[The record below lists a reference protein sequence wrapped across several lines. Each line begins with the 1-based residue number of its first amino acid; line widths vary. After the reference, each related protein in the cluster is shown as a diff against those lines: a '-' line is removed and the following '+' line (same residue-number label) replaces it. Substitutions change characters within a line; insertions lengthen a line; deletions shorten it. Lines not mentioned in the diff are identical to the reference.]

1 MRATVIGTG
10 FGSRVVAPVYTDLG
24 IHVDVVS
31 ARDPEAVRRAC
42 AAPVDFVSVHAPPFL
57 HRDYVLAALAN
68 GRNVLCEK
76 PFGRSVA
83 EAREMLEAAEGAGV
97 IHLVNYE
104 FRQDSARRQLKE
116 WIAQGMI
123 GRVQHV
129 GWTLYSNGSQGRA
142 YGWLFDKQSG
152 GGWIGAYGAHVIDA
166 LRWLIGEVAV
176 ARCTSRIDIPHRT
189 AVGGETVAC
198 TAEDAFSATLVFNN
212 GVTAT
217 IDTSFG
223 GAIYRP
229 SHIEVIGTEGVIV
242 LDGYTDIRLK
252 VPGVEDKWLQYS
264 PPKGDPHEPSFRKW
278 AAILKETIRNRAQIT
293 PSFADGVACAV
304 VMEDLRNNALWP

>member
-1 MRATVIGTG
+1 MIGTG
-10 FGSRVVAPVYTDLG
+10 FGSRVVAPVYADLG
-24 IHVDVVS
+24 IDVEVVS
-31 ARDPEAVRRAC
+31 ARDPDAVRRAC

-57 HRDYVLAALAN
+57 QRDYVLAAVAN

-83 EAREMLEAAEGAGV
+83 EAREMFEAVEGAGV

-104 FRQDSARRQLKE
+104 FRQDSARRQLKD
-116 WIAQGMI
+116 WIAQGKI

-129 GWTLYSNGSQGRA
+129 GWTLYSNGSRGRV

-176 ARCTSRIDIPHRT
+176 ARGTCRIDIPHRT
-189 AVGGETVAC
+189 AVGGETIAC
-198 TAEDAFSATLVFNN
+198 TAEDAFSASLIFKN

-252 VPGVEDKWLQYS
+252 VPGVEDEWLEYS

-278 AAILKETIRNRAQIT
+278 ATILKETIRNRAQIN
-293 PSFADGVACAV
+293 PSFADGVACAM
-304 VMEDLRNNALWP
+304 VMEDLRNHALWP

>member
-10 FGSRVVAPVYTDLG
+10 FGSRVVAPVYADLG
-24 IHVDVVS
+24 IDVEVVS
-31 ARDPEAVRRAC
+31 ARDRDAVRRAC

-57 HRDYVLAALAN
+57 HRDYVLAAVAN

-83 EAREMLEAAEGAGV
+83 EAREMLEAAESAGV
-97 IHLVNYE
+97 VHLVNYE
-104 FRQDSARRQLKE
+104 FRQDSARRQAKD
-116 WIAQGMI
+116 WIEQGMI

-129 GWTLYSNGSQGRA
+129 GWTLYSDGSRGRVH
-142 YGWLFDKQSG
+142 GWLFDKESG

-176 ARCTSRIDIPHRT
+176 ARCTCRIDIPYRMT
-189 AVGGETVAC
+189 VGGEKVAC
-198 TAEDAFSATLVFNN
+198 TAEDAFSASLIFNN
-212 GVTAT
+212 GVTAM

-223 GAIYRP
+223 GAVYRP

-242 LDGYTDIRLK
+242 LDGYTDIQLK
-252 VPGVEDKWLQYS
+252 VPETADKKLQYP

-278 AAILKETIRNRAQIT
+278 AAILKETFRNGAQT
-293 PSFADGVACAV
+293 NPSFADGVACAV
-304 VMEDLRNNALWP
+304 VMENLRSDAVWP